1 VIIASEGDAPGRRR
15 GPRRLST
22 AVYLTA
28 VVSLFCLVLIA
39 LGVVSTAQVGRAQ
52 AHVEGTYQANG
63 EADRNLDDV
72 DQSFLEV
79 LYQVDDLVLSYE
91 QADQE
96 QALQRIAAANAR
108 IDVAWRNFAAVPTA
122 GTPADRADF
131 VSGLTAYRAAF
142 TTYLLPVADD
152 LDTNAYTFLA
162 VRRRQADPSSSR
174 VQAAL
179 ERLHASV
186 KTNAASELRT
196 AQRAYG
202 RSRGL
207 SVTLT
212 LVAVSLALVLLTLVI
227 RSLFALGRSQTVNRT
242 DTLTGLANR
251 LMLAEALPQAADR
264 SAQSGLE
271 VAVLLLDLDGF
282 KQINDTLGH
291 DGGDQV
297 LRHFAETLRQS
308 VRAGDTVVRLGGDEF
323 AMIVE
328 GLAGATEAVVIAER
342 IRAALRP
349 ALAILGQQVQIRT
362 SIGIAVHSFPHGSD
376 PAAERE
382 LLHQADLAMYTS
394 KRAGTHSWQ
403 LYADGGGLEADEQG
417 VELREDLR
425 RAGADGQIEV
435 YYQPIVALPDGDL
448 IGLEALIRWRHPTR
462 GLLSPG
468 LFIPLAEETGLIH
481 DLGLNVLDQ
490 ACRQV
495 KTWQEQLPFGR
506 SLTVSV
512 NVSPRQLDRAHLG
525 DEILAVLIRTGF
537 NPVNLILEITETALI
552 EDLVALQQLQ
562 QLRDNGVRIAI
573 DDFGTGYSSIS
584 QLTRLPID
592 ILKIDQSFVAK
603 LNGQP
608 EGSAVAE
615 AVIRLA
621 QALHL
626 DTVAE
631 GVETHSQA
639 TELILLGCQRAQGFL
654 YARPAPADET

>member
-1 VIIASEGDAPGRRR
+1 
-15 GPRRLST
+15 
-22 AVYLTA
+22 
-28 VVSLFCLVLIA
+28 
-39 LGVVSTAQVGRAQ
+39 
-52 AHVEGTYQANG
+52 
-63 EADRNLDDV
+63 
-72 DQSFLEV
+72 
-79 LYQVDDLVLSYE
+79 
-91 QADQE
+91 
-96 QALQRIAAANAR
+96 
-108 IDVAWRNFAAVPTA
+108 
-122 GTPADRADF
+122 
-131 VSGLTAYRAAF
+131 
-142 TTYLLPVADD
+142 
-152 LDTNAYTFLA
+152 
-162 VRRRQADPSSSR
+162 
-174 VQAAL
+174 
-179 ERLHASV
+179 
-186 KTNAASELRT
+186 
-196 AQRAYG
+196 
-202 RSRGL
+202 
-207 SVTLT
+207 
-212 LVAVSLALVLLTLVI
+212 
-227 RSLFALGRSQTVNRT
+227 
-242 DTLTGLANR
+242 
-251 LMLAEALPQAADR
+251 
-264 SAQSGLE
+264 
-271 VAVLLLDLDGF
+271 
-282 KQINDTLGH
+282 
-291 DGGDQV
+291 
-297 LRHFAETLRQS
+297 
-308 VRAGDTVVRLGGDEF
+308 
-323 AMIVE
+323 
-328 GLAGATEAVVIAER
+328 
-342 IRAALRP
+342 
-349 ALAILGQQVQIRT
+349 
-362 SIGIAVHSFPHGSD
+362 
-376 PAAERE
+376 
-382 LLHQADLAMYTS
+382 
-394 KRAGTHSWQ
+394 
-403 LYADGGGLEADEQG
+403 
-417 VELREDLR
+417 
-425 RAGADGQIEV
+425 V

-654 YARPAPADET
+654 YARPAPADETEALVLRSIPRAAADDPVPDLPRPWRATQVGQVHD